1 MFSHYNNNEIPAI
14 FLHQKKNK
22 LIPSLQK
29 SDEPFVFQGDIPSLI
44 QVPNDYPQSAYARL
58 RFVQSRP
65 PGTTVSG
72 RYFNFILIVI
82 YTAYQ

>member
-29 SDEPFVFQGDIPSLI
+29 SDEPFIFRVKGMIVNEFQHI
-44 QVPNDYPQSAYARL
+44 
-58 RFVQSRP
+58 
-65 PGTTVSG
+65 
-72 RYFNFILIVI
+72 
-82 YTAYQ
+82 